1 MAYQITSFDG
11 LDLPVYNPTQD
22 HSGGRVDSTLTPSI
36 GGMFDFYSTTQRRGK
51 QAQYSITGL
60 YIGEDPAFLVDHS
73 GNYIVDELGNFI
85 ATGSESASLAA
96 QVNNLRAKIG
106 VRGQLIRYQMGTN
119 AEQWVT
125 ARLLEVGQQQRVDD
139 REIKAELTCNFETT
153 MDAWRAI
160 AETVTSSALTVSA
173 NAVNI
178 QNDGNSTVDDV
189 VVEIGSAGT
198 ITSVRIQCAA
208 TGIDLTWTGSL
219 LIFTPLEIDAGLM
232 TIRNNSVD
240 AFSGLTRNVGHTAR
254 GWLPL
259 AVGVNT
265 WTVTI
270 VGATGTFES
279 THYDQYR

>member
-1 MAYQITSFDG
+1 VAYQITSFDG

-22 HSGGRVDSTLTPSI
+22 HTGSRVDSTLQPSI
-36 GGMFDFYSTTQRRGK
+36 GGMFDFYSSTQRRGK
-51 QAQYSITGL
+51 QAQYGITGL

-73 GNYIVDELGNFI
+73 GNYIVDDLGNYI
-85 ATGSESASLAA
+85 ATGTEAASLAG
-96 QVNNLRAKIG
+96 QVNALRAKIG

-125 ARLLEVGQQQRVDD
+125 ARLLEVGQPQRVDD
-139 REIKAELTCNFETT
+139 RELKAELTCTFETT
-153 MDAWRAI
+153 MDAWRAL
-160 AETVTSSALTVSA
+160 AVTTTSSALTITA

-178 QNDGNSTVDDV
+178 QNDGNSTVDDIFV
-189 VVEIGSAGT
+189 NIGSAGT

-219 LIFTPLEIDAGLM
+219 LIYTTLLIDAGLM
-232 TIRNNSVD
+232 TIRNNSID

-270 VGATGTFES
+270 AGATGTFES